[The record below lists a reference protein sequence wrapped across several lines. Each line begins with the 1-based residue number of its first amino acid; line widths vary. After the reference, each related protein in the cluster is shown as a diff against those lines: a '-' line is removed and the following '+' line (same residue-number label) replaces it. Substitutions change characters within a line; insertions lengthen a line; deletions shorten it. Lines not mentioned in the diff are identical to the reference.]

1 MTEDRLAPPTFDPA
15 DAAAAAARFAASAP
29 ADVHYAMVDSPIGTL
44 VAASTP
50 RGLATLSYA
59 DRFGGTDGALDWVAA
74 RLSPRMLEAP
84 ARLDDVRRELDE
96 YFAGTLQDFTVPL
109 SPRGSTFQKQ
119 VWQALSEIP
128 YGETTSYG
136 KVAASIG
143 HPDGARA
150 VGVANGQNPIP
161 IIVPCHRVIG
171 ADGSLTGYGGGLDA
185 KRWLLDHEARHAGLT
200 LSL

>member
-1 MTEDRLAPPTFDPA
+1 MRYSYVESPLCDLLVTRGDDGLTGLCLPTGRYRQRVGDEWARDDDAFD
-15 DAAAAAARFAASAP
+15 D
-29 ADVHYAMVDSPIGTL
+29 I
-44 VAASTP
+44 
-50 RGLATLSYA
+50 
-59 DRFGGTDGALDWVAA
+59 
-74 RLSPRMLEAP
+74 
-84 ARLDDVRRELDE
+84 RRELDE